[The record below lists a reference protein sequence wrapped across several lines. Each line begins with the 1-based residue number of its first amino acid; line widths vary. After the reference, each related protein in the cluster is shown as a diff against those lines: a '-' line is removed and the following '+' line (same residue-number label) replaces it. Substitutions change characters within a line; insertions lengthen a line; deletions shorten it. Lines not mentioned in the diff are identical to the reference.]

1 MKNFGITKVASP
13 GHIIFPGDKVS
24 INMEGI
30 LIKKLL
36 EFISENNPELLFQLE
51 EDGKVAKYL
60 SNKIHMLGNLVN
72 NDQPEYIILEMCMEL
87 LTRDLRPS
95 RYNYICTILEEEFP
109 AIYQQLQKS
118 GTLKFEVINLISQ
131 CHSVFK
137 TLSLSEE
144 NEDHRFLRYAITGAI
159 AEYLNAVTSENENV
173 KIELQQSTEIK
184 G

>member
-1 MKNFGITKVASP
+1 LKNFGITKVTSP

-72 NDQPEYIILEMCMEL
+72 NDQPEYIVLDICMDL
-87 LTRDLRPS
+87 LTHDLRPS
-95 RYNYICTILEEEFP
+95 RYNYICTTLEEEFP
-109 AIYQQLQKS
+109 AIHQQLQKV
-118 GTLKFEVINLISQ
+118 GILKFEVINLVSQ
-131 CHSVFK
+131 CYSVFT

-144 NEDHRFLRYAITGAI
+144 NESDRFLRYAIIAAI
-159 AEYLNAVTSENENV
+159 GEYFNTVTRENENV
-173 KIELQQSTEIK
+173 KIELQQSPETT